1 MEVVDLREASR
12 MVGLARDVAHRRGGE
27 LGRRLGL
34 GQDFMKLRITDALFI
49 GGNDLRRRG
58 HIV

>member
-1 MEVVDLREASR
+1 MEVVDLREASE
-12 MVGLARDVAHRRGGE
+12 MVGLARDVAHRCGSE

-34 GQDFMKLRITDALFI
+34 GQDFMKSRITDALFI

-58 HIV
+58 HKV